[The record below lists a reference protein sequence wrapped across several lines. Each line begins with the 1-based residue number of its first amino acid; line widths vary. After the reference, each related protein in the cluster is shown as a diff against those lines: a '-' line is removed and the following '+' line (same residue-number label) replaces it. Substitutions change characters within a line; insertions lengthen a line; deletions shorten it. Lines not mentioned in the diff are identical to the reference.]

1 MLVDKLKPYTETIII
16 IFAVSLIV
24 SMTVSLVDT
33 LCDNWT
39 LGEKTITIAMALLIF
54 NKIKQVL
61 RKIYAPLFKEMDI
74 PKRVQ
79 TYAAAIFLTIV
90 AVAGSLALIGGVITT
105 VHSVWVNNGVMVGL
119 GVLILW
125 TALIAGITWAVTFM
139 VFEC

>member
-1 MLVDKLKPYTETIII
+1 MI
-16 IFAVSLIV
+16 
-24 SMTVSLVDT
+24 
-33 LCDNWT
+33 
-39 LGEKTITIAMALLIF
+39 IF

-125 TALIAGITWAVTFM
+125 TALIAGITWAVTFII
-139 VFEC
+139 FE